1 LGRILFHTL
10 SALLVLSLA
19 LLSPAISSAQESG
32 KEPGRDALFHI
43 ERNKNANIVQY
54 DARLGPNGLLSP
66 KQPVVAYWV
75 RLAEQGQVKELN
87 WIQNK
92 FAYGFEAKLNKDEN
106 TVKLEMVAI
115 PDRTIMVGLVAGG
128 YRAIADING
137 VECYVD
143 KLFIHAAGEGISTR
157 VSYIELYGIS
167 VNNNEEQ
174 YERFKP

>member
-1 LGRILFHTL
+1 MGRILLHPL

-19 LLSPAISSAQESG
+19 LLSPAISSAQEFG
-32 KEPGRDALFHI
+32 KKPDRDELFYI

-54 DARLGPNGLLSP
+54 DAQLGPNGLLSS

-87 WIQNK
+87 WIQSK
-92 FAYGFEAKLNKDEN
+92 FAYGFKANLNKDEN
-106 TVKLEMVAI
+106 TVKLQMVAI
-115 PDRTIMVGLVAGG
+115 PDRTIMVRLVDGD

-143 KLFIHAAGEGISTR
+143 KLFIHAAGEGLSTK
-157 VSYIELYGIS
+157 VSYIELYGVP
-167 VNNNEEQ
+167 VNNNEPQ
-174 YERFKP
+174 YERFHP